1 MYRGQIADL
10 DGCRVLIKMMVMIA
24 VIIITIR

>member
-1 MYRGQIADL
+1 MYHGQIADL
-10 DGCRVLIKMMVMIA
+10 DGCRVLIKMTVMIA